1 MGFLS
6 SKSAAPPAPV
16 ERTPEVK
23 PEVKPDPVE
32 VASAKKSRKIK
43 QHDTGQR
50 LRRHNKEIAGEV
62 IWGS

>member
-32 VASAKKSRKIK
+32 VASAKKSRNDATRGRAKSSSTILGSDSE
-43 QHDTGQR
+43 DTTK
-50 LRRHNKEIAGEV
+50 N
-62 IWGS
+62 